1 MLERV
6 GPTSRPSLRKRP
18 SSPRRQ
24 GPEAVAC
31 MAGGIAHDLNNLFM
45 IVSGNVDLLRYEVQ
59 SEKAGRLLDTI
70 ERMTQRGRGLT
81 EQLLSFARSR
91 AVDPDVTDI
100 GKAVEELSGTL
111 KHCLRRDIGI
121 EVQVPDAPC
130 FVTIDRGEFELA
142 ALNLAVNARDAMPK
156 GGMFRI
162 IVTPQGRQ
170 PQRKSAARS
179 DELVAV
185 QFSDTGL
192 GIPAHLI
199 ARVFEPFFTT
209 KEIGKGTGL
218 GLSQVYE
225 FARQAGGYATVS
237 SLPKAGTT
245 VTIYLRRV
253 QRGSCSKA
261 RRCESALAPEAS
273 FV

>member
-1 MLERV
+1 MNIISRAFQKNTAEP
-6 GPTSRPSLRKRP
+6 PTSGYARPHWGQLAMPRGSKRGRAAKKYKTHIIRGITCLSALDRTLDRACENGLHLRGARDRKP
-18 SSPRRQ
+18 SP
-24 GPEAVAC
+24 AWLA
-31 MAGGIAHDLNNLFM
+31 AIAHDLNNLFM

-179 DELVAV
+179 
-185 QFSDTGL
+185 
-192 GIPAHLI
+192 ICPW
-199 ARVFEPFFTT
+199 
-209 KEIGKGTGL
+209 
-218 GLSQVYE
+218 
-225 FARQAGGYATVS
+225 
-237 SLPKAGTT
+237 
-245 VTIYLRRV
+245 
-253 QRGSCSKA
+253 RGS
-261 RRCESALAPEAS
+261 R
-273 FV
+273 